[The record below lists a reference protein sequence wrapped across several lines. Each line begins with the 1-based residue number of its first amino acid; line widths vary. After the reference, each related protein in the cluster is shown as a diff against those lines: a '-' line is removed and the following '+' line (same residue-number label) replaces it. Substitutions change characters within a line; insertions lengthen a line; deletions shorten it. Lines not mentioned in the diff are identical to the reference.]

1 MSINYE
7 KPNEINLDYLYKSD
21 SEIKLNTNNSYFTQ
35 SILQMAVTN
44 RNMCYLAVWTPHGK
58 VIDTLSFDDIMWKN
72 TEEKLIAFY
81 KDFYPR
87 NFFRN

>member
-1 MSINYE
+1 
-7 KPNEINLDYLYKSD
+7 
-21 SEIKLNTNNSYFTQ
+21 
-35 SILQMAVTN
+35 MAVTN